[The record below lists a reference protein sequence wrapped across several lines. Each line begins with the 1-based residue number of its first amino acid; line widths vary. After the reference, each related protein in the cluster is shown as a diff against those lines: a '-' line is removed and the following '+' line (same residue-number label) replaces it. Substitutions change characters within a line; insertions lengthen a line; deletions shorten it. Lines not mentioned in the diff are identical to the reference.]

1 MSAIESMSETVI
13 PASQAGLARPYKR
26 VVLNIMADGTIT
38 SKFGVVAG
46 SGKSPLPV
54 TQHEWNQLKR
64 ALAVGFR
71 RQMMRFKRSG
81 KPIYFKNEPEN
92 LGDSNE
98 PSEQSN

>member
-1 MSAIESMSETVI
+1 MSAIEAMPDRVI
-13 PASQAGLARPYKR
+13 PASQLGLARPYKR

-46 SGKSPLPV
+46 SGKPPMPV

-64 ALAVGFR
+64 AMAVGFR
-71 RQMMRFKRSG
+71 RQMLRFKRSG
-81 KPIYFKNEPEN
+81 KPIYFKNEPEQ

-98 PSEQSN
+98 PSDQHN